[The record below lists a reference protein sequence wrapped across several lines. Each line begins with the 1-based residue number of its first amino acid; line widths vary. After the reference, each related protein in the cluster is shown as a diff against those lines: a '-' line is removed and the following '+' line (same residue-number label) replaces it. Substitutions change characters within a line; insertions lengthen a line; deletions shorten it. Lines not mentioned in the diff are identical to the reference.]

1 MRGETSLGRL
11 GKISKRRRFINLR
24 KTFQT
29 DEEQMEI
36 YVKSGRN
43 MTEAGLLK
51 WFDLV
56 KGWIEEGEE
65 CQ

>member
-1 MRGETSLGRL
+1 MRRETSLERL
-11 GKISKRRRFINLR
+11 GKISKRKRFINLR